1 MRRRGPLVLLLIL
14 LIGLVAAGAIFLLLR
29 SSQNNNPTPDAGV
42 VATTLPGGATAVT
55 PGAGLPTTAAGPTPT
70 PVTANVKVVVVT
82 RNLSAGTQLLPDD
95 LDTIDKSRAE
105 FDPDNDLIS
114 KEQAYGRIIKNPIL
128 ARQQLK
134 RGDLVDGNFSAY
146 MKQLVSEKRLEP
158 GKKAF
163 AYATNDL
170 SAAAGL
176 IAEGDLVDVIA
187 TYVFERKGDENNAV
201 TNTSY
206 SENNQGNQTNAQ
218 LNQTSSRPIIL
229 EISTKTVL
237 QNVRI
242 LKVIRFGPPLEP
254 YRGDAIRS
262 TPTAGMGIDQG
273 PAPQPTSIAVG
284 PGTPTPMPT
293 APPYE
298 ESGRQFGTTMIL
310 VLAVTDQEAE
320 VLKFT
325 REARVA
331 LSTSVLAGINGA
343 KPEIQ
348 AQVSA
353 DRNILATIPVVHF
366 TLRSRPQD
374 PTNPQDP
381 SITIDKTSGV
391 TYRTLVRDY
400 GLPIPEAVFATNL
413 NQR

>member
-1 MRRRGPLVLLLIL
+1 
-14 LIGLVAAGAIFLLLR
+14 LIGLVAAGVIFLLLR
-29 SSQNNNPTPDAGV
+29 SNQNNNPTPDAGV

-55 PGAGLPTTAAGPTPT
+55 PGAGLATTAAGPTPT

-95 LDTIDKSRAE
+95 LDLIDKSRAE
-105 FDPDNDLIS
+105 YDPDNDLTS

-134 RGDLVDGNFSAY
+134 SGDLVDGNFSAY
-146 MKQLVSEKRLEP
+146 MKQLVAEKRLEP

-201 TNTSY
+201 AGS
-206 SENNQGNQTNAQ
+206 NAAAVAGG
-218 LNQTSSRPIIL
+218 TPASGSSSTTRPVVL

-237 QNVRI
+237 QNVRV

-254 YRGDAIRS
+254 FRGDAIRS
-262 TPTAGMGIDQG
+262 TPTPGIGLDQG
-273 PAPQPTSIAVG
+273 PAPQPTPIAVG

-293 APPYE
+293 VPPYE

-331 LSTSVLAGINGA
+331 LSASVFAGISGA
-343 KPEIQ
+343 RPDVQ
-348 AQVSA
+348 TQVSA
-353 DRNILATIPVVHF
+353 DRSILATIPVIHF

>member
-14 LIGLVAAGAIFLLLR
+14 LIGLVAAGVIFLLLR
-29 SSQNNNPTPDAGV
+29 NNQTTTTPDAGV

-95 LDTIDKSRAE
+95 LDLIDKSRAE
-105 FDPDNDLIS
+105 YDPDNDLTS

-134 RGDLVDGNFSAY
+134 SGDLVDGNFSTY

-201 TNTSY
+201 AGS
-206 SENNQGNQTNAQ
+206 NAAAAAGS
-218 LNQTSSRPIIL
+218 TPASGSSSTTRPVVL

-237 QNVRI
+237 QNVRV

-254 YRGDAIRS
+254 FRGDAIRS
-262 TPTAGMGIDQG
+262 TATPGIGLDQG

-293 APPYE
+293 VPPYE

-331 LSTSVLAGINGA
+331 LSASVFAGVSGA
-343 KPEIQ
+343 RPDVQ
-348 AQVSA
+348 TQVSA
-353 DRNILATIPVVHF
+353 DRNILATIPVIHF